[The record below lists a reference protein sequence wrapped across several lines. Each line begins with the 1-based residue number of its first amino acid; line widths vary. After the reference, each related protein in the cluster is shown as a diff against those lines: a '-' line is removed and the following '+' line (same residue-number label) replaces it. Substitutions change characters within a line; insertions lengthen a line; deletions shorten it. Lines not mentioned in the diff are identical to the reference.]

1 MPRAPSRREIAFRC
15 ACCLTSESE
24 GRVRLK
30 AGYHAQCACDLR
42 SGVRYRLPE
51 AATFEG
57 AVSGMN
63 IMAQSPA
70 AVANS
75 KYQAGA
81 SALPVTSVSQATMS
95 WAVPPNI
102 AIATA

>member
-1 MPRAPSRREIAFRC
+1 MISAQTRSAFVARENRFTLFRIM
-15 ACCLTSESE
+15 
-24 GRVRLK
+24 
-30 AGYHAQCACDLR
+30 
-42 SGVRYRLPE
+42 RYRLPE
-51 AATFEG
+51 VASFEG

-81 SALPVTSVSQATMS
+81 SALPVTSVSQATTS
-95 WAVPPNI
+95 WAVPPKI

>member
-1 MPRAPSRREIAFRC
+1 
-15 ACCLTSESE
+15 
-24 GRVRLK
+24 
-30 AGYHAQCACDLR
+30 
-42 SGVRYRLPE
+42 
-51 AATFEG
+51 
-57 AVSGMN
+57 MN

-81 SALPVTSVSQATMS
+81 SALPVTSVSQATTS
-95 WAVPPNI
+95 CAVPPNI